1 MFPSSWGPTHGFPP
15 SLSFEE
21 EETEAWAA
29 VGTQDHVEAVVEMTQ
44 FMFVCA
50 AVPGEGWGWLLTL
63 GLHPPRASPSSS

>member
-1 MFPSSWGPTHGFPP
+1 MGLPP
-15 SLSFEE
+15 YLSFEE

-29 VGTQDHVEAVVEMTQ
+29 VGTHDHVEAVVEMTQ

-63 GLHPPRASPSSS
+63 GLHLPRASPSSS